1 MKSCRTCA
9 AKAAARVK
17 KADKKKSAA
26 LVAARAAEK
35 RAAADAN
42 PDVLD
47 VERSKCERRLIV
59 SEILS
64 HELFRQLPA
73 HATVHGTTRFAVGEV
88 SWAKVQKKLWREAA
102 MTMTRRGGSSP
113 SLLHNLLHENGTTF
127 GEIEL
132 RRAGAQ
138 VWSYTL
144 PERSRRGR
152 HWQHR
157 IRRGRR

>member
-73 HATVHGTTRFAVGEV
+73 HATVLIFGTTRFAVGEV

-138 VWSYTL
+138 VELYST
-144 PERSRRGR
+144 
-152 HWQHR
+152 
-157 IRRGRR
+157 